1 MYYVKNNSNTTGGMG
16 SYIKCKILDEDEDS
30 VVITTNSNG
39 FYNKEIGD
47 FKYAFRVEK
56 EKIVTLE
63 EQNVLSFQ

>member
-1 MYYVKNNSNTTGGMG
+1 MYYVKNNPNTTGGMG
-16 SYIKCKILDEDEDS
+16 SYIKCKILDEDEDT

-39 FYNKEIGD
+39 FYNKETGD

-63 EQNVLSFQ
+63 EQKVLNFQ